1 MWLVDVNTWKKC
13 ILFTGKWL
21 LTQLCGL
28 HNGYV
33 DYIKAIWLTHYASY
47 GTTILTVLINQ
58 QNKGFSLNI
67 TLQTQNVSV
76 FSE

>member
-1 MWLVDVNTWKKC
+1 MAFNTVMWL
-13 ILFTGKWL
+13 
-21 LTQLCGL
+21 TQWVCGS
-28 HNGYV
+28 HHIYV